1 MLAGWAAY
9 AVAEVFGWPST
20 LEAKFPE
27 AIGFYVI
34 ILAATIIGFAM
45 EFLPINP
52 IQLLVW
58 TAVINGIVA
67 VPIMAMM
74 MLIVTDRKAMGRFQ
88 STPNACL
95 GRLGRNGIDGGH
107 CCRTIVVAAALR
119 SALGH

>member
-1 MLAGWAAY
+1 MSRIPVLAGSAAY

-27 AIGFYVI
+27 AIGFYAI

-45 EFLPINP
+45 GFLLINP

-67 VPIMAMM
+67 VPIMAVM
-74 MLIVTDRKAMGRFQ
+74 MLIVTNRKAMGRFQ
-88 STPNACL
+88 ARPTLAWAGWGATAL
-95 GRLGRNGIDGGH
+95 MGV
-107 CCRTIVVAAALR
+107 TVVALLW
-119 SALGH
+119 SLLP